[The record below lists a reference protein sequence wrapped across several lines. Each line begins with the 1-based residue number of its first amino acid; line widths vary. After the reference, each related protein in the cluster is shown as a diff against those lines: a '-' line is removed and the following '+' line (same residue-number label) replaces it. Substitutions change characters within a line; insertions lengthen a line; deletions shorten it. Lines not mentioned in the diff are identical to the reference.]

1 MVRIKLEIPI
11 NIRGRHHKLALSKS
25 TISYYIYEK
34 EREGDFY
41 KDTGITLKYD

>member
-11 NIRGRHHKLALSKS
+11 NIRGRHKLALSKS

-34 EREGDFY
+34 KREGDFY
-41 KDTGITLKYD
+41 KEAGITLKYD